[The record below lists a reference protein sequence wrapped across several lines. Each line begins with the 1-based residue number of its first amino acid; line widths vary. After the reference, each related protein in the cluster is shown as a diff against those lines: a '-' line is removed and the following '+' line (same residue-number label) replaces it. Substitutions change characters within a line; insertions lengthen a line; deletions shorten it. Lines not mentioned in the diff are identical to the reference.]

1 MRTANG
7 VLRVLGG
14 LALLAALLP
23 AQVVGTVALA
33 APSATRNPNWGEL
46 TATAK
51 LGIALP
57 SVPHALF
64 LWNFGGASF
73 DRLQSQNGGA
83 VETGL
88 ETWISLARRP
98 ALSFGPLLIAEAAIG
113 RRFGEGLHG
122 YTAVG
127 IGAGWSWGS
136 WVPFV
141 EYRRRAGFH
150 PASPVDHQIVIG
162 VHYILFG

>member
-1 MRTANG
+1 MRAANYG
-7 VLRVLGG
+7 VRVLGG
-14 LALLAALLP
+14 LLLAAALLP
-23 AQVVGTVALA
+23 AQVVGTLSVA
-33 APSATRNPNWGEL
+33 APSATRNPDWAQL
-46 TATAK
+46 AVSAK

-57 SVPHALF
+57 SAPHALV

-73 DRLQSQNGGA
+73 DREQRLNGGA
-83 VETGL
+83 LETGL

-98 ALSFGPLLIAEAAIG
+98 ALSFGPLLIAEAALG

-122 YTAVG
+122 YAAVG

-136 WVPFV
+136 WVPYV

-150 PASPVDHQIVIG
+150 ANSPVEHQIVVG
-162 VHYILFG
+162 VHYVIFG